1 MTPHVLLTGASS
13 GIGRALAK
21 KLALAGY
28 RLSLQG
34 RNADKLATTI
44 SQIQQLPEAANA
56 ALARAASE
64 LPDCSSTIVHASA
77 FCFSEPQAIS
87 DFVAAAQAKAPIDI
101 LINCAGANLSRAS
114 TSAPDITA
122 LNTMMQLNFFAP
134 VALCAAVLPAMQNR
148 GQGTILNLLST
159 CCLFANANN
168 SGYTASKL
176 ALDGYSKV
184 MRKELQGSGV
194 RVLSLYP
201 GGVNTEFRTTTRP
214 DYLSADEV
222 ATAALAMLTAPS
234 HVQWHELVLRPAV
247 ETNYA

>member
-1 MTPHVLLTGASS
+1 MRHHVLLTGASS

-21 KLALAGY
+21 KLVFAGY

-34 RNADKLATTI
+34 RQTDKLATTI
-44 SQIQQLPEAANA
+44 SQIQQLP
-56 ALARAASE
+56 
-64 LPDCSSTIVHASA
+64 DSSSSIVHASA
-77 FCFSEPQAIS
+77 FCLSEPQAIS

-114 TSAPDITA
+114 TSAPDIAA
-122 LNTMMQLNFFAP
+122 LNAMMQLNFFAP
-134 VALCAAVLPAMQNR
+134 VALCAAVLPEMQTR

-222 ATAALAMLTAPS
+222 ATAALAMLTAPA

>member
-1 MTPHVLLTGASS
+1 MKPHVLLTGASS

-21 KLALAGY
+21 KLAEAGY

-34 RNADKLATTI
+34 RQADKLATTI
-44 SQIQQLPEAANA
+44 SQIQQLNDA
-56 ALARAASE
+56 ALAGAESE
-64 LPDCSSTIVHASA
+64 QQDSSSSIVHAAA
-77 FCFSEPQAIS
+77 FCLTELHAIS

-114 TSAPDITA
+114 TSTPDIAA
-122 LNTMMQLNFFAP
+122 LNAMMQLNFFAP
-134 VALCAAVLPAMQNR
+134 VALCAAVLPAMQTR

-184 MRKELQGSGV
+184 MRKELQDSGV

-222 ATAALAMLTAPS
+222 ATAALAMLTAPA

>member
-1 MTPHVLLTGASS
+1 MKPHVLLTGASS

-21 KLALAGY
+21 KLAEAGY

-34 RNADKLATTI
+34 RQADKLATTI
-44 SQIQQLPEAANA
+44 RQIQQLNDA
-56 ALARAASE
+56 ALAGAESEQQDSSAS
-64 LPDCSSTIVHASA
+64 IVHAAA
-77 FCFSEPQAIS
+77 FCLGEPQAIS

-114 TSAPDITA
+114 TSAPDIPA
-122 LNTMMQLNFFAP
+122 LNAMMQLNFFAP
-134 VALCAAVLPAMQNR
+134 VALCAAVLPAMQTR

-222 ATAALAMLTAPS
+222 ATAALAMLTAPA
-234 HVQWHELVLRPAV
+234 HVQCHELVLRPAV

>member
-1 MTPHVLLTGASS
+1 MKPHVLLTGASS

-21 KLALAGY
+21 KLAEAGY

-34 RNADKLATTI
+34 RQADKLATTI
-44 SQIQQLPEAANA
+44 RQIQQLNDA
-56 ALARAASE
+56 ALAGAESE
-64 LPDCSSTIVHASA
+64 QQDSSSSIVHAAA
-77 FCFSEPQAIS
+77 FCLSELHAIS

-114 TSAPDITA
+114 TSTPDIAA
-122 LNTMMQLNFFAP
+122 LNAMMQLNFFAP
-134 VALCAAVLPAMQNR
+134 VALCAAVLPAMQTH

-222 ATAALAMLTAPS
+222 ATAALAMLTAPA

>member
-1 MTPHVLLTGASS
+1 MKPHVLLTGASS

-21 KLALAGY
+21 KLAEAGY

-34 RNADKLATTI
+34 RQADKLATTI
-44 SQIQQLPEAANA
+44 SQIQQLNDA
-56 ALARAASE
+56 ALAGAESE
-64 LPDCSSTIVHASA
+64 QQDSSSSIVHAAA
-77 FCFSEPQAIS
+77 FCLSELHAIS

-114 TSAPDITA
+114 TSTPDIAA
-122 LNTMMQLNFFAP
+122 LNAMMQLNFFAP
-134 VALCAAVLPAMQNR
+134 VALCAAVLPAMQTR

-222 ATAALAMLTAPS
+222 ATAALAMLTAPA

>member
-1 MTPHVLLTGASS
+1 MKPHVLLTGASS

-21 KLALAGY
+21 KLVLAGY

-34 RNADKLATTI
+34 RQTDKLATTI
-44 SQIQQLPEAANA
+44 SQIQQLP
-56 ALARAASE
+56 
-64 LPDCSSTIVHASA
+64 DSSSSVVHASA
-77 FCFSEPQAIS
+77 FCLSELHAIS

-101 LINCAGANLSRAS
+101 LINCAGANLSRTS

-134 VALCAAVLPAMQNR
+134 VALCAAVLPAMQTR

-184 MRKELQGSGV
+184 MRKELQGS
-194 RVLSLYP
+194 
-201 GGVNTEFRTTTRP
+201 
-214 DYLSADEV
+214 
-222 ATAALAMLTAPS
+222 
-234 HVQWHELVLRPAV
+234 
-247 ETNYA
+247 

>member
-1 MTPHVLLTGASS
+1 MKPHVLLTGASS

-21 KLALAGY
+21 KLAEAGY

-34 RNADKLATTI
+34 RQADKLATTI
-44 SQIQQLPEAANA
+44 SQIQQLNDA
-56 ALARAASE
+56 ALAGAESEQQDSSAS
-64 LPDCSSTIVHASA
+64 IVHASA
-77 FCFSEPQAIS
+77 FCLSELRAIS
-87 DFVAAAQAKAPIDI
+87 DFAAAAQAKAPIDI

-114 TSAPDITA
+114 TSTPDIAA
-122 LNTMMQLNFFAP
+122 LNAMMQLNFFAP
-134 VALCAAVLPAMQNR
+134 VALCAAVLPAMQTR

-222 ATAALAMLTAPS
+222 ATAALAMLTAPA

>member
-1 MTPHVLLTGASS
+1 MKPHVLLTGASS

-34 RNADKLATTI
+34 RQADKLATTI
-44 SQIQQLPEAANA
+44 RQIQQLNDA
-56 ALARAASE
+56 ALAGAESEQQDSSAS
-64 LPDCSSTIVHASA
+64 IVHASA
-77 FCFSEPQAIS
+77 FCLSEPQAIS
-87 DFVAAAQAKAPIDI
+87 DFVATAQAKASIDI

-114 TSAPDITA
+114 TSAPDIAA
-122 LNTMMQLNFFAP
+122 LNAMMQLNFFAP
-134 VALCAAVLPAMQNR
+134 VALCAAVLPAMQTR

-222 ATAALAMLTAPS
+222 ATAALAMLTTPS

>member
-1 MTPHVLLTGASS
+1 MKPHVLLTGASS

-21 KLALAGY
+21 KLAEAGY

-34 RNADKLATTI
+34 RQADKLATTI
-44 SQIQQLPEAANA
+44 SQIQQLNDA
-56 ALARAASE
+56 ALAGAERE
-64 LPDCSSTIVHASA
+64 QQDSSSSIVHAAA
-77 FCFSEPQAIS
+77 FCLSELHAIS

-114 TSAPDITA
+114 TSTPDIAA
-122 LNTMMQLNFFAP
+122 LNAMMQLNFFAP
-134 VALCAAVLPAMQNR
+134 VALCAAVLPAMQTR

-222 ATAALAMLTAPS
+222 ATAALAMLTAPA

>member
-1 MTPHVLLTGASS
+1 MKPHVLLTGASS

-21 KLALAGY
+21 KLAEAGY

-34 RNADKLATTI
+34 RQADKLATTI
-44 SQIQQLPEAANA
+44 SQIQQLNDA
-56 ALARAASE
+56 ALAGAESE
-64 LPDCSSTIVHASA
+64 QQDSSSSIVHAAA
-77 FCFSEPQAIS
+77 FCLSELYAIS

-114 TSAPDITA
+114 TSTPDIAA
-122 LNTMMQLNFFAP
+122 LNAMMQLNFFAP
-134 VALCAAVLPAMQNR
+134 VALCAAVLPAMQTC

-222 ATAALAMLTAPS
+222 ATAALAMLTAPA

>member
-1 MTPHVLLTGASS
+1 MKPHVLLTGASS

-21 KLALAGY
+21 TLALAGF

-34 RNADKLATTI
+34 RQADKLATTI
-44 SQIQQLPEAANA
+44 RQIQQLP
-56 ALARAASE
+56 
-64 LPDCSSTIVHASA
+64 DSSSSIVHASA
-77 FCFSEPQAIS
+77 FCLSNVNSIN

-134 VALCAAVLPAMQNR
+134 VALCAAVLPAMQTR

-222 ATAALAMLTAPS
+222 ATAVLAMLSAPA